1 MSAQTPSNHV
11 SLCPSCVIAPAEAVI
26 IAAVI
31 ASAAILF
38 ANFLDV
44 YKRQAY
50 QLFSF
55 LYGESILNKLNVHEL
70 QPNAI
75 VLSPTLL
82 RK

>member
-38 ANFLDV
+38 ANFFMWVSSALSAA
-44 YKRQAY
+44 KK
-50 QLFSF
+50 S
-55 LYGESILNKLNVHEL
+55 
-70 QPNAI
+70 
-75 VLSPTLL
+75 VLLAT
-82 RK
+82 